1 LHLSGSSA
9 AEHANSIDND
19 INLWWLSEEVQ
30 TARKNFAKEFA
41 NYSPEWKRTWQ
52 ENFQSMIGN

>member
-1 LHLSGSSA
+1 MQT
-9 AEHANSIDND
+9 SIDND